1 MLDVSN
7 KNILKMFYLIK
18 EAKKIVDRKK
28 KRKKMKNEKETS

>member
-18 EAKKIVDRKK
+18 EAKKNSRQEKK
-28 KRKKMKNEKETS
+28 KEKKKEKRKRD